1 MNNAKTLDRWQLAE
15 IHGAWHS
22 LLLKMDVL
30 AASNDELTPA
40 QELLSNGLEVLEDTL
55 AGLREPTHTEPE
67 TPEDSA
73 AIAAMM
79 AQYFLDFLEDGTSRP
94 GHMTEQPEAQPLIAA
109 LQEICPQAQ
118 PGGWL
123 VKMFLAFAGGV
134 DAGLAIAQ
142 SIAGV
147 DGEGAQA

>member
-15 IHGAWHS
+15 THGAWHS

-55 AGLREPTHTEPE
+55 AGLRKPTHTEPE
-67 TPEDSA
+67 TPEDKA
-73 AIAAMM
+73 AVAGMIT
-79 AQYFLDFLEDGTSRP
+79 QYFLAFVEDGITRP
-94 GHMTEQPEAQPLIAA
+94 GRMTEQPEAQPLIAA
-109 LQEICPQAQ
+109 LQEICPQAE

-123 VKMFLAFAGGV
+123 AKMLLAFAGGV

-142 SIAGV
+142 RIDALA
-147 DGEGAQA
+147 GEGAQA

>member
-22 LLLKMDVL
+22 LLLKVDVL

-40 QELLSNGLEVLEDTL
+40 QEILSNGLEVLEEII
-55 AGLREPTHTEPE
+55 AGRSNPTRPEPPE
-67 TPEDSA
+67 ESA
-73 AIAAMM
+73 AIAGMM
-79 AQYFLDFLEDGTSRP
+79 AQYFLAFMEDGISRP
-94 GHMTEQPEAQPLIAA
+94 GRMTEQPEAQPLIAA

-123 VKMFLAFAGGV
+123 AKMFLAFAGGI

-142 SIAGV
+142 RIDALA
-147 DGEGAQA
+147 GEGAQA